1 MLFVEDY
8 QVVSSEIM
16 ELMNNMVSGGEING
30 LISSEEIENWLGPN
44 GIEEIRRDNYGK
56 NIFECF

>member
-1 MLFVEDY
+1 
-8 QVVSSEIM
+8 VVSSEIM
-16 ELMNNMVSGGEING
+16 ELMNNMVSGAEING
-30 LISSEEIENWLGPN
+30 LVSSEEIENWLGPA